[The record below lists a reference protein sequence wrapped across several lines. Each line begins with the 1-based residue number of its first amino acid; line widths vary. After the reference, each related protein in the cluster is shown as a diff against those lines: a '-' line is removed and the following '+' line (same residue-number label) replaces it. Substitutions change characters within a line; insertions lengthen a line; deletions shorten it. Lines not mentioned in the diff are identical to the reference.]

1 MAVATTLIP
10 HTFDNS
16 VCYSKSGLIDKG
28 KETEKPEPR
37 TQQQQ
42 QQALSLIEPPT
53 SPLHGKIQRNT
64 HGRRFL
70 VLTLWV
76 TM

>member
-1 MAVATTLIP
+1 VINKKP
-10 HTFDNS
+10 
-16 VCYSKSGLIDKG
+16 GLIDKG

-37 TQQQQ
+37 TQQQQQ

-64 HGRRFL
+64 HDRRFL

-76 TM
+76 RM

>member
-1 MAVATTLIP
+1 
-10 HTFDNS
+10 
-16 VCYSKSGLIDKG
+16 LIDKG